1 MKWIV
6 SLLRFDAHY
15 VTLMFVSAVIVHD
28 HIKSLMVVFPVEMFQ
43 EAKELRMCV
52 GIDSSSLFYQKN
64 GTRR

>member
-1 MKWIV
+1 
-6 SLLRFDAHY
+6 
-15 VTLMFVSAVIVHD
+15 MFVSAVIVHD